1 MMLPSDRYLA
11 EILGLTEEQYRHFQI
26 EVRKRAAE
34 GPQPAVVAGTATV
47 IAIANLVIGLGALA
61 VSALLKPT
69 TPQPGQAPG
78 QPRQTQDI
86 TDPIIRNSRFA
97 PRYGFDSQQ
106 DIATLGSI
114 IPIVYAKREAISGNN
129 YGGIRINM
137 PMLWNQI
144 LSLGGGQMLRGV
156 FLLGEGT
163 VSSIDTT
170 GFAIGS
176 NTLQGYVFD
185 STSATESGSRVTVYF
200 SGNGGRIRGTDR
212 VLGRTEAN
220 DDGSSG
226 ALDVFRVYWD
236 GQQRTDFCSS
246 NRPSTQTTFGVYAPI
261 GNNLLHKVNPVIRP
275 GVRSQYQANT
285 TDGRLQVDCPN
296 DDQQIN
302 RRDKFRANF
311 STYSGVIGNGTEQ
324 SVAVGTTV
332 TYKLFYK
339 SDWLVTFGSGDD
351 KVEARDV
358 ASSVA
363 SLQKGWD
370 DRIVVGE
377 VYKIGT
383 ALAVCT
389 SRTAGQFVSEA
400 DLDGSSVG
408 AVTVTATFSVVEAGL
423 IKGHQE
429 EYITVDGRIK
439 TLGAI
444 TGGDNYTAGSYANV
458 PLTGGSG
465 FGATAKVVVKML
477 LGSITGGSGYVT
489 GDYPGVSL
497 TGGSGSGATADI
509 EVDGTGAVS
518 QVTIVNSGTG
528 YAVTDVLSA
537 DAADLGGSGSG
548 FSVPVTATN
557 GIDSVTIVEPGYGYA
572 AADSLS
578 AAAADIGG
586 TGSGFAV
593 VVSAVSAGG
602 DAGTR
607 EKATTGGHLLRYAR
621 GQVATTRGCQAV
633 ELGLKSTLGIRINN
647 LCNFRDAKSY
657 EFADTNYCQEFA
669 NANINQIKSSLYQSG
684 VITSP
689 VQRYSF
695 FKIKYRD
702 ITSSSWTT
710 LTHAYGVRSET
721 QQALFTYIR
730 LEFSSV
736 NQREFMFEP
745 LSGFEIRNGH
755 YGAGA
760 TLYVLDPKKDRITVS
775 ENGTTAV
782 FNGESVALNDPTDSS
797 KTIFG
802 INYGRAVPELD
813 DDYTYENRTLRGLP
827 LVDTNTYIDD
837 YGKLAET
844 FVYAEIS
851 SSADSGP
858 EHEIVYV
865 NEIVPNG
872 EVAAFGSLVPG
883 DYYHILTEG
892 NTNWSL
898 IGFPFDASEG
908 QVFLA
913 LNDGAS
919 QIGTTGVAIGPA
931 PNYSDL
937 ALIGVNIRSSAEWQ
951 QFAQFSSYVTGG
963 KECTLMLGGSGATH
977 LLPDV
982 LYDLMTDIRYGAGSF
997 IKPYMINT
1005 TEFAAAAQWCF
1016 DRKYFYDAAV
1026 AEPINI
1032 RQWAADLAATHL
1044 LQFGEIDGKYFLRPA
1059 ISFTAVSIAG
1069 LFTAGNIAEGSFNL
1083 QYFDPEDRD
1092 PIQVSVR
1099 YREERPSND
1108 LASPGLFPVVREV
1121 LVRESDAAGG
1131 SDTDPI
1137 EQLDMSAY
1145 CTSRTH
1151 AIDAAKFLIRMRRI
1165 PTHTIT
1171 FKTMHDGLTAG
1182 LAPGDYIKVA
1192 MDETE
1197 YDEFN
1202 NGVVTPE
1209 GALVSTKAL
1218 SDGTYNVV
1226 AWDGTE
1232 GTPPADA
1239 TLTVSNSG
1247 KTGSPTGIVFT
1258 VKLPATQVRVYQVER
1273 ITPDD
1278 EGTFTIEAMHM
1289 PVNSSGVLEVAA
1301 GFDTAGNWEIQ
1312 G

>member
-11 EILGLTEEQYRHFQI
+11 DILGLTEEQYRHFQI

-34 GPQPAVVAGTATV
+34 GPQPAAVAEAVTV

-114 IPIVYAKREAISGNN
+114 IPIVYANRELISGDY

-185 STSATESGSRVTVYF
+185 STSATEQGARVTVYF
-200 SGNGGRIRGTDR
+200 SPDGGRIAGTDR
-212 VLGRTEAN
+212 VLGRTNAN
-220 DDGSSG
+220 DDGSSSSS
-226 ALDVFRVYWD
+226 DVFQVYWD
-236 GQQRTDFCSS
+236 GGEQQDFCSS

-261 GNNLLHKVNPVIRP
+261 GNDLMYKVNPVIRP
-275 GVRSQYQANT
+275 GVRSQSGPSSSPEQIT
-285 TDGRLQVDCPN
+285 VDCPVDAPQMN
-296 DDQQIN
+296 N
-302 RRDKFRANF
+302 RDKYRAKFATFSGVYEIEGAAGSGSNVTVAVGDEVKYKLYSSSDWDTVF
-311 STYSGVIGNGTEQ
+311 STYGG
-324 SVAVGTTV
+324 A
-332 TYKLFYK
+332 
-339 SDWLVTFGSGDD
+339 DD
-351 KVEARDV
+351 KAEAKDV
-358 ASSVA
+358 ASTVA
-363 SLQKGWD
+363 SMQKTWD
-370 DRIVVGE
+370 DRLVVGE
-377 VYKIGT
+377 LYKIGT

-389 SRTAGQFVSEA
+389 SRISDQTPPGSAQFVSEA
-400 DLDGSSVG
+400 DLDGQPANAVG
-408 AVTVTATFSVVEAGL
+408 IIATFSVVEAGL
-423 IKGHQE
+423 IKGRQE
-429 EYITVDGRIK
+429 AYLTVAGRIA
-439 TLGAI
+439 TLGAV
-444 TGGDNYTAGSYANV
+444 TAGDGYTAGTYPDV

-465 FGATAKVVVKML
+465 FGATADVVVKML

-489 GDYPGVSL
+489 ATYAGVSL

-509 EVDGTGAVS
+509 EVDGAGAVS
-518 QVTIVNSGTG
+518 SVTIVSSGTG
-528 YAVTDVLSA
+528 YAATDVLSA
-537 DAADLGGSGSG
+537 AAADLGGTGSG
-548 FSVPVTATN
+548 FSVPVTAAN
-557 GIDSVTIVEPGYGYA
+557 GVSSVTLVDRGYGYTA
-572 AADSLS
+572 TNSLS
-578 AAAADIGG
+578 AADADLGG
-586 TGSGFAV
+586 GGGSGFAV
-593 VVSAVSAGG
+593 VVSTVLTGG
-602 DAGTR
+602 DTGAGNV
-607 EKATTGGHLLRYAR
+607 ATTGGHLLRYAR
-621 GQVATTRGCQAV
+621 GGVSTTRACQAV
-633 ELGLKSTLGIRINN
+633 EIGLKSTLGIRING
-647 LCNFRDAKSY
+647 LCNFRDAKTY
-657 EFADTNYCQEFA
+657 RFADTNWCQTYENNPPEDIVNNF
-669 NANINQIKSSLYQSG
+669 YQSG
-684 VITSP
+684 VITAP

-695 FKIKYRD
+695 FKIKYRN

-721 QQALFTYIR
+721 QQSVFNYIR
-730 LEFSSV
+730 LEFSSIK
-736 NQREFMFEP
+736 QREFMFEP
-745 LSGFEIRNGH
+745 LSGFEIRNSH

-760 TLYVLDPKKDRITVS
+760 TLYVLDPKKGRTTVS

-782 FNGESVALNDPTDSS
+782 FNGESVALNETN
-797 KTIFG
+797 FG
-802 INYGRAVPELD
+802 INYGKSVSGLD
-813 DDYTYENRTLRGLP
+813 SNYVYDEDTNGSSPTITRTYNGLP
-827 LVDTNTYIDD
+827 KVDTNTYIDD
-837 YGKLAET
+837 YGKLAEM
-844 FVYAEIS
+844 FVYSEVT

-865 NEIVPNG
+865 NEIVPN
-872 EVAAFGSLVPG
+872 
-883 DYYHILTEG
+883 DT
-892 NTNWSL
+892 
-898 IGFPFDASEG
+898 
-908 QVFLA
+908 
-913 LNDGAS
+913 
-919 QIGTTGVAIGPA
+919 A
-931 PNYSDL
+931 PLYDDL
-937 ALIGVNIRSSAEWQ
+937 ALVGINIRSSAEWQ

-977 LLPDV
+977 LFPDV
-982 LYDLMTDIRYGAGSF
+982 LYDLMTNTRYGAGSF
-997 IKPYMINT
+997 IKSYMIDP
-1005 TEFAAAAQWCF
+1005 TEFASAAQWCL

-1026 AEPINI
+1026 AEPINV

-1059 ISFTAVSIAG
+1059 ISFSAVSIAG
-1069 LFTAGNIAEGSFNL
+1069 LFTAGNIAEGSFQL

-1099 YREERPSND
+1099 YREERPSDD
-1108 LASPGLFPVVREV
+1108 LTSPGLFPVVREV
-1121 LVRESDAAGG
+1121 LVREATG

-1145 CTSRTH
+1145 CTSRAH

-1171 FKTMHDGLTAG
+1171 FKTTHDGLTAG

-1209 GALVSTKAL
+1209 GALVSTRPLA
-1218 SDGTYNVV
+1218 SGSYDVI

-1232 GTPPADA
+1232 GTPPTDM
-1239 TLTVSNSG
+1239 TLSVSG
-1247 KTGSPTGIVFT
+1247 KTARPTGIVFT
-1258 VKLPATQVRVYQVER
+1258 VKLPSTQVRVYQVER

-1289 PVNSSGVLEVAA
+1289 PVNDSGILEVAD
-1301 GFDTAGNWEIQ
+1301 GFDTAGNWTIQ